1 MPRPTL
7 KIPAKAASTD
17 AEGEVRAPSH
27 KPARAGFKAP
37 KQSVAQRDSSNAAKA
52 ARLAAAA
59 EKPYKTQKTQ
69 QTSER
74 PRAAEDA
81 PRTPARPMAPARAD
95 ARKNKEAT
103 QPREAYAPERPKSYP
118 KRGVARSTGARA
130 LPPARTDGEPATPR
144 WEAERPTPAPTAAT
158 RGAPRPA
165 PRIDGE
171 RATPGT
177 PRTPRAPRADYEKS
191 GDAAPRQARP
201 RPTNELKLPP
211 PLKPIPEHLQKRRA
225 APPAYP
231 GSETGA
237 PRRPPL
243 NEPPRLSKQISEMTQ
258 CSRREADEWIE
269 NGWVRVDGVV
279 VTALGT
285 RVHPNAKIEI
295 KEEASKHQTE
305 SVTILLNKP
314 LDMASGKDENGG
326 EGGESALQLI
336 RPENRWAEDSTRTN
350 FKATHLRGLALAGK
364 LDAESTGMLVF
375 TQEGSVARRIVGDD
389 TRLEK
394 EYMVRVEGE
403 LTPEGLK
410 QLNHGLSLDD
420 VKLKKAQVSWQ
431 NEQQLRFVLHES
443 KKRQIQ
449 RMCELVGLTV
459 TSIKRIRIGSVS
471 LGKLPAGQWRYL
483 REGERF

>member
-7 KIPAKAASTD
+7 KIPAKTTAIDTD
-17 AEGEVRAPSH
+17 GEIRSPSH

-37 KQSVAQRDSSNAAKA
+37 KQTVEQRANSNAAKA
-52 ARLAAAA
+52 ARLAAITDSRT
-59 EKPYKTQKTQ
+59 EKPRPARRF
-69 QTSER
+69 SEDT
-74 PRAAEDA
+74 PSA
-81 PRTPARPMAPARAD
+81 PRPPARAT
-95 ARKNKEAT
+95 ARPT
-103 QPREAYAPERPKSYP
+103 QPAKAESNSRAETPLPREVRTPERPKSYP

-130 LPPARTDGEPATPR
+130 LPPSRTDGER
-144 WEAERPTPAPTAAT
+144 Y
-158 RGAPRPA
+158 
-165 PRIDGE
+165 
-171 RATPGT
+171 
-177 PRTPRAPRADYEKS
+177 APRAEEERHRT
-191 GDAAPRQARP
+191 APRSPTRP
-201 RPTNELKLPP
+201 QPKVEPAQ
-211 PLKPIPEHLQKRRA
+211 KPIPEHLRA
-225 APPAYP
+225 GYVRPPASTF
-231 GSETGA
+231 SETSK
-237 PRRPPL
+237 PRRPQ

-314 LDMASGKDENGG
+314 LDIASGKDEND
-326 EGGESALQLI
+326 GESALQLI
-336 RPENRWAEDSTRTN
+336 RPENRWAEDATRLN

-375 TQEGSVARRIVGDD
+375 TQEGSVARRITGDD
-389 TRLEK
+389 ARLEK

-403 LTPEGLK
+403 LTPEGMK

-471 LGKLPAGQWRYL
+471 LGKLPPGQWRYL

>member
-336 RPENRWAEDSTRTN
+336 RPENRWAEDATRTN

>member
-7 KIPAKAASTD
+7 KLPAKTDTPDTD
-17 AEGEVRAPSH
+17 AETRPNSR
-27 KPARAGFKAP
+27 KPVRAGFKAP
-37 KQSVAQRDSSNAAKA
+37 KQSTAQRASSNAAKA
-52 ARLAAAA
+52 ARLAG
-59 EKPYKTQKTQ
+59 ETRKEGDK
-69 QTSER
+69 
-74 PRAAEDA
+74 PRAARRLDED
-81 PRTPARPMAPARAD
+81 TARAPARTS
-95 ARKNKEAT
+95 ARPT
-103 QPREAYAPERPKSYP
+103 QPAKTERPEAPFSRETPHPREVRTPEAPRSYP

-130 LPPARTDGEPATPR
+130 LPPGRPDGEHY
-144 WEAERPTPAPTAAT
+144 
-158 RGAPRPA
+158 
-165 PRIDGE
+165 
-171 RATPGT
+171 
-177 PRTPRAPRADYEKS
+177 TPRAAYERS
-191 GDAAPRQARP
+191 GAAPRAQARP
-201 RPTNELKLPP
+201 QPAVTP
-211 PLKPIPEHLQKRRA
+211 PLKPIPQHLQARRE
-225 APPAYP
+225 APPEAR
-231 GSETGA
+231 EERT
-237 PRRPPL
+237 PRRPQ
-243 NEPPRLSKQISEMTQ
+243 NEPPRLAKQISEMTQ

-295 KEEASKHQTE
+295 KEEASKHQSE

-326 EGGESALQLI
+326 EAALQLI
-336 RPENRWAEDSTRTN
+336 RPENRWAEDDTRLN

-375 TQEGSVARRIVGDD
+375 TQEGSVARRITGDD
-389 TRLEK
+389 ARLEK

-403 LTPEGLK
+403 LTPEGMK

-449 RMCELVGLTV
+449 RMCELVRLRV